1 MANSPLPVPVAGCW
15 LFTRTDPGQKVI
27 PILRCRNI
35 NTDVL
40 TMKTFYIRFPVVEN
54 LAGFGC
60 RIQTGHKLFS
70 V

>member
-1 MANSPLPVPVAGCW
+1 LAGFFVFQPLEFLTVK
-15 LFTRTDPGQKVI
+15 KVI